1 MKDYAKNY
9 LHLVTAVLPKI
20 VLGFGIGKPA
30 NWMVWMKL
38 AILGLTA
45 LAIIGGGLF
54 LFCIV
59 RERKLTR
66 DKKELYN
73 EYIGQ
78 EKEAWN
84 YDWLFCYLR
93 VNK

>member
-1 MKDYAKNY
+1 
-9 LHLVTAVLPKI
+9 
-20 VLGFGIGKPA
+20 
-30 NWMVWMKL
+30 MKL

-84 YDWLFCYLR
+84 YD
-93 VNK
+93 